1 MIWFQQVF
9 SDHTPKEQ
17 THLYCKYRI
26 NILQTG
32 NQFRSLV
39 KRVPICLIARKQQL
53 GFECDLWPFALS
65 SLALLSCLLCTDE
78 FWIQVK
84 KNIEERNSANH
95 NPSRPDRWLA
105 MQISVSF
112 MLLGRTRAK
121 WACTL
126 MKFIHPQTVELP
138 DQLSNMVKST
148 VHVCVGQAIS
158 HIYTVKCDWQV
169 SQSLTW
175 LPSIAMGPNL
185 EINTFF
191 KKETFL
197 FLSAQWAAV
206 STLT

>member
-1 MIWFQQVF
+1 MCPYALLLE
-9 SDHTPKEQ
+9 SSSRGLSETCG
-17 THLYCKYRI
+17 L
-26 NILQTG
+26 L
-32 NQFRSLV
+32 L
-39 KRVPICLIARKQQL
+39 CLPL
-53 GFECDLWPFALS
+53 PSYPVYFALMNFEYR
-65 SLALLSCLLCTDE
+65 L
-78 FWIQVK
+78 K
-84 KNIEERNSANH
+84 KIEERNSANH